1 MASEVEKH
9 ENRVPISI
17 QHGGSVNGKG
27 SPVDRFVGQRL
38 AAEDGDGGRRRRTAT
53 EDGDGGRRRRR
64 DAVTIRNRRLTKS
77 DPPPPAPHRIPSFAD
92 AIDAVVDTH
101 SPVSDDF
108 PRVPF
113 LFSFGSPPSG
123 ITSWCR
129 RHLAPRSL
137 HRSPVI
143 FSTKKVGNQF
153 FF

>member
-77 DPPPPAPHRIPSFAD
+77 DPPPGSAPDSF
-92 AIDAVVDTH
+92 
-101 SPVSDDF
+101 
-108 PRVPF
+108 
-113 LFSFGSPPSG
+113 L
-123 ITSWCR
+123 CR
-129 RHLAPRSL
+129 RYRRRRRHALAR
-137 HRSPVI
+137 
-143 FSTKKVGNQF
+143 F
-153 FF
+153 